1 MSDHIQNI
9 VNAAI
14 GRRAS
19 EDAQKKKSER
29 LQAGKK
35 RGKTSPKHAARRSM
49 GKAASKRSAGFGVK
63 VKIAKNG
70 NSIASVLSYVELK
83 NKNHEIVFTTAG
95 ISKKSI
101 ESTFDSLKSLR
112 PDIENNVS
120 HFIISLPPSTNFDTK
135 KFNEMV
141 EFTLK
146 QMDIDTLN
154 NACVAV
160 QHDDEPHPHVHVLVS
175 RIGLDSTV
183 LDGHN
188 MAHFSSEIG
197 RRIEV
202 EFSLNLTP
210 RDENNAGKNP
220 CPDNLIKKYHRERAE
235 GKVAEVPAFVQLQFA
250 CDAAIAASSS
260 MDEYKSNLQ
269 KLGVVLL
276 LSEQVKAGKKHLSG
290 ISYQISDQKYSATTL
305 GDKYTKYG
313 LLKTKG
319 IEYHESNAQPS
330 NITNNRV
337 VETENSRAIRNDV
350 IRNDALNQELAP
362 IGFGDTVG
370 APTEQ
375 SLNSNERRKLRRA
388 AERATNQ
395 PLPDFS
401 NNRDVFSD
409 AGRNDDMAKIKE
421 AIAEK
426 NKAWEVAE
434 TKRADN
440 EQRERL
446 QKRVA
451 DAQAFKFD
459 RFMHDP
465 HLPNKFKHLV
475 IKDLAKIDES
485 TIAEKEGEV
494 IKFLLP
500 NHNEQELIDTLC
512 NHSLLHQPLPRE
524 ILLGKNPPAEVIE
537 MAARVEAER
546 EAIIEAAKAV
556 VAKSAKELAEFQK
569 LNPAPK
575 SANDW
580 KPPEPK

>member
-35 RGKTSPKHAARRSM
+35 RGKTLPKHAARRSI
-49 GKAASKRSAGFGVK
+49 GKAASKREGFGVK

-70 NSIASVLSYVELK
+70 NSISSALSYVELK

-101 ESTFDSLKSLR
+101 EATFDSLKSLR

-120 HFIISLPPSTNFDTK
+120 HFIISLPPSTNFDTN

-146 QMDIDTLN
+146 QMDIDPLN
-154 NACVAV
+154 NPCVAV
-160 QHDDEPHPHVHVLVS
+160 QHRDKAHFHVHVLAS
-175 RIGLDSTV
+175 RCGLDSTV

-197 RRIEV
+197 RRLEV
-202 EFSLNLTP
+202 EFSLNLIP
-210 RDENNAGKNP
+210 RNENMAGKNP
-220 CPDNLIKKYHRERAE
+220 CPDHLIKKYHRERAE
-235 GKVAEVPAFVQLQFA
+235 GKTAEAPAFVRLQFA
-250 CDAAIAASSS
+250 CDAAIEASSS
-260 MDEYKSNLQ
+260 LNEYKANLN
-269 KLGVVLL
+269 KLGVELIL
-276 LSEQVKAGKKHLSG
+276 NEQIRGGKKHLSG
-290 ISYQISDQKYSATTL
+290 VSYQLGELKYSSTTL

-330 NITNNRV
+330 NFTNNRV
-337 VETENSRAIRNDV
+337 AENEPRPDVEPQTNDV
-350 IRNDALNQELAP
+350 INQELALSNLGNSSSP
-362 IGFGDTVG
+362 P
-370 APTEQ
+370 AEQ
-375 SLNSNERRKLRRA
+375 TLNSNERRKLRRA
-388 AERATNQ
+388 AEQKSA
-395 PLPDFS
+395 
-401 NNRDVFSD
+401 NNTIINNGSD
-409 AGRNDDMAKIKE
+409 SDIGNSDLAEMKAKQ
-421 AIAEK
+421 AA
-426 NKAWEVAE
+426 NVLAWEKAE
-434 TKRADN
+434 TQKAID
-440 EQRERL
+440 
-446 QKRVA
+446 QKREQLEKRVL

-465 HLPNKFKHLV
+465 HLPNKFIHLV
-475 IKDLAKIDES
+475 IKNLAKIDES

-494 IKFLLP
+494 VKFLLP
-500 NHNEQELIDTLC
+500 NHNEQEVIDTLC
-512 NHSLLHQPLPRE
+512 NQSLLHQPMPRE
-524 ILLGKNPPAEVIE
+524 ILLGKNPPSEVIE

-546 EAIIEAAKAV
+546 EAIIEAAKAT
-556 VAKSAKELAEFQK
+556 VAKAAKEIAELQK
-569 LNPAPK
+569 INPAPK
-575 SANDW
+575 SVNDW
-580 KPPEPK
+580 KPPVLGL